1 MAEPASRNS
10 SGKCESCG
18 YSESHDPNCPRPR
31 EAWHKW
37 EDADPE
43 MLEPFYSKWVGLLTS
58 EGLHAKADI
67 ATVLA
72 LLDQRI
78 HKMETAPRSERPFIP
93 EGWKLVPVEATA
105 AMTFAGLAAHPD
117 LGATGI
123 WQAMYDAAPSEA
135 GAERDPNAPD
145 PVEHARELAA
155 ALIEARKELV
165 EIRPEAARYRW
176 LRERPF
182 GADFE
187 HSSIEKGAGWALIFC
202 MPEGSTI
209 SANLDKSLD
218 EAMASS
224 AERSER

>member
-1 MAEPASRNS
+1 MSKDQSASRS
-10 SGKCESCG
+10 DEWTAFA
-18 YSESHDPNCPRPR
+18 
-31 EAWHKW
+31 AWYATTDQSW
-37 EDADPE
+37 PEPVRAAAWDA
-43 MLEPFYSKWVGLLTS
+43 WRARAAV
-58 EGLHAKADI
+58 
-67 ATVLA
+67 
-72 LLDQRI
+72 
-78 HKMETAPRSERPFIP
+78 SERPFIP

-135 GAERDPNAPD
+135 GAERDPNDPD
-145 PVEHARELAA
+145 PVEHARELAV

-224 AERSER
+224 AER

>member
-1 MAEPASRNS
+1 MNSRTNTAATIPS
-10 SGKCESCG
+10 YQDIAQATFGTLWPEATPQDWALVVHKL
-18 YSESHDPNCPRPR
+18 R
-31 EAWHKW
+31 EALQ
-37 EDADPE
+37 AGSNGP
-43 MLEPFYSKWVGLLTS
+43 S
-58 EGLHAKADI
+58 EG
-67 ATVLA
+67 
-72 LLDQRI
+72 
-78 HKMETAPRSERPFIP
+78 
-93 EGWKLVPVEATA
+93 
-105 AMTFAGLAAHPD
+105 
-117 LGATGI
+117 
-123 WQAMYDAAPSEA
+123 AAPLEYEPQPCCGQYDTCQRVCTPRGIEIGMRKARAESKA
-135 GAERDPNAPD
+135 GAERDPNDPD
-145 PVEHARELAA
+145 PVEHARELAV

-224 AERSER
+224 NATPET

>member
-1 MAEPASRNS
+1 MSKPNPSTNTAATIPSYQDIAQATFGTLWPEATPQDWALVVHKLREALQAGSNGPSEGACAKAIREHNEGCDGACEGRRPTAKDD
-10 SGKCESCG
+10 SGGCG
-18 YSESHDPNCPRPR
+18 YQRSDGSLIYSRRCPECP
-31 EAWHKW
+31 K
-37 EDADPE
+37 D
-43 MLEPFYSKWVGLLTS
+43 
-58 EGLHAKADI
+58 
-67 ATVLA
+67 
-72 LLDQRI
+72 
-78 HKMETAPRSERPFIP
+78 
-93 EGWKLVPVEATA
+93 WKIEVPA
-105 AMTFAGLAAHPD
+105 
-117 LGATGI
+117 
-123 WQAMYDAAPSEA
+123 SEA
-135 GAERDPNAPD
+135 GAERDPNDPD

-224 AERSER
+224 NERTKP